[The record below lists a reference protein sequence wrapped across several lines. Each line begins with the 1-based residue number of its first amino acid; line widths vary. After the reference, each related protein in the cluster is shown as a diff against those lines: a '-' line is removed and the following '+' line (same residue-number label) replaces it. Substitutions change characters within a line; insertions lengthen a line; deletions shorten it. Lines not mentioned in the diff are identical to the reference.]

1 MKISRI
7 GIQNFRQ
14 HRNIDL
20 DLSQERGNFTVIR
33 GLNGA
38 GKTNLLKAITWCV
51 TGDLGRSEPRH
62 SPTSLVSHGAINDTP
77 VGESVILTVELELD
91 FGKEERA
98 EVSRSLTFSR
108 AEGGLVLGPASLTIN
123 RHEAGRGWQKEPEPD
138 LWLDRQLPRRFSHYF
153 LFDGEQLEKFFKETE
168 ASYVKGAV
176 LEIAQIDNLER
187 MVDRLQQTVGDL
199 TKAVASQRQG
209 ASGTTLE
216 STYKELEAREEKL
229 KEDVSKK
236 RIDKAENEDAI
247 DKAKARL
254 GDVAAIQSELKRL
267 QSLEITANS
276 AHERAAQASND
287 FYAWTTSVAPYMMMF
302 KAVEALE
309 NEIEAARVRKE
320 LPPAYDP
327 DSLKELL
334 KEAVCVCGAKIG
346 KGSEGHSHIQKLVED
361 FSALSEIGEALRNA
375 EGPLSRLRG
384 RFFDQR
390 DKAVTLGKARA
401 DSAKEALEADAK
413 FNNLKKQLSG
423 HDDQQIALIGQAFE
437 KALEGAK
444 SIERDL
450 SKIERELEETKVARV
465 KLQSEIEAAG
475 AKDAKV
481 KTKLHELG
489 FAKEVFARS
498 QSLFD
503 ELKNQVRQD
512 VATNLDREFQ
522 QMIWKKE
529 AFEPVEID
537 EDYRVKVINKLGVE
551 NREGLSAGETAC
563 LAFAFALTL
572 SRVAGVRYPMVVDSP
587 LGRLSGEVKKS
598 VAEVLSNFLVS
609 EDEQE
614 SAQLIMLVTDEE
626 YDESVSS
633 ALADQ
638 RPLLFDISFDQQ
650 SGEATL
656 EEIKN
661 G

>member
-20 DLSQERGNFTVIR
+20 DLSGERGNFTVIR

-62 SPTSLVSHGAINDTP
+62 SPTSLVSHGAIQDTP

-91 FGKEERA
+91 FGQEERA

-108 AEGGLVLGPASLTIN
+108 AEGGLVLGPASLKIN

-209 ASGTTLE
+209 ASGATLE

-236 RIDKAENEDAI
+236 RIEKAENEDAI

-267 QSLEITANS
+267 QSLEIAANS
-276 AHERAAQASND
+276 AHERAAHASND

-302 KAVEALE
+302 KAVETLE
-309 NEIEAARVRKE
+309 DEIEAARVRKE

-334 KEAVCVCGAKIG
+334 KEEVCVCGAKIG

-390 DKAVTLGKARA
+390 DKAESLGKTRA
-401 DSAKEALEADAK
+401 DSAKEAAEADAK
-413 FNNLKKQLSG
+413 FNNLKKQLAG

-475 AKDAKV
+475 AKDAKA

-503 ELKNQVRQD
+503 DLKNQVRQD

-656 EEIKN
+656 EELRN

>member
-7 GIQNFRQ
+7 GIKNFRQ
-14 HRNIDL
+14 HRDIEL
-20 DLSQERGNFTVIR
+20 DLSQDRGNFSVIR

-62 SPTSLVSHGAINDTP
+62 NPISLVSHGAIADTP
-77 VGESVILTVELELD
+77 VGDTVALTVELELD
-91 FGKEERA
+91 FGGEHRA
-98 EVSRSLTFSR
+98 EVTRTSTFSR
-108 AEGGLVLGPASLTIN
+108 VDEGLLPSSSNLVVN

-138 LWLDRQLPRRFSHYF
+138 LWLDRQLPTRFSHYF

-168 ASYVKGAV
+168 ARYVKDAV

-187 MVDRLQQTVGDL
+187 MVDRLQQTAGDL
-199 TKAVASQRQG
+199 TKAVAAQRQG
-209 ASGTTLE
+209 DSGTTLE
-216 STYKELEAREEKL
+216 VNYKELEQREALL
-229 KEDVSKK
+229 KEQLAKK
-236 RIDKAENEDAI
+236 RSEKAENENSI
-247 DKAKARL
+247 DEAKARL
-254 GDVAAIQSELKRL
+254 GDVAAIRSELKRL
-267 QSLEITANS
+267 DTLEVAANS
-276 AHERAAQASND
+276 AHERAVHASNE
-287 FYAWTTSVAPYMMMF
+287 FYSWTTSIAPYMMMF
-302 KAVEALE
+302 SAVQALE
-309 NEIEAARVRKE
+309 NEIEDARGRKE

-334 KEAVCVCGAKIG
+334 KEGVCVCGAHIG
-346 KGSEGHSHIQKLVED
+346 RGSEGHTHIQKLVED
-361 FSALSEIGEALRNA
+361 FSALSEIGDALRSA

-390 DKAVTLGKARA
+390 GKAEGLGKAR
-401 DSAKEALEADAK
+401 SETAKEALEADAK
-413 FNNLKKQLSG
+413 YNNLKKTLSG
-423 HDDQQIALIGQAFE
+423 HDDQQIAAIGQSFE
-437 KALEGAK
+437 KAVEGAK

-450 SKIERELEETKVARV
+450 SRLERDLEETRLARV

-475 AKDAKV
+475 AKDAKA
-481 KTKLHELG
+481 KTKLRELG
-489 FAKEVFARS
+489 FTKEVLGQS

-503 ELKNQVRQD
+503 DLKNQVRED
-512 VATNLDREFQ
+512 VAANLDREFQ
-522 QMIWKKE
+522 KMIWKKN

-537 EDYRVKVINKLGVE
+537 EEYRVKVINKLGFE

-609 EDEQE
+609 ENDQE
-614 SAQLIMLVTDEE
+614 SAQLLMLVTDEE

-638 RPLLFDISFDQQ
+638 KPLLFDISFDQE

-656 EEIKN
+656 KESMN

>member
-7 GIQNFRQ
+7 GIRNFRQ
-14 HRNIDL
+14 HRDIDL
-20 DLSQERGNFTVIR
+20 DLSDVRGNFTVIR

-62 SPTSLVSHGAINDTP
+62 NPSSLVSHGAISETV
-77 VGESVILTVELELD
+77 VGESVTLTVELELD
-91 FGKEERA
+91 FGGEERA
-98 EVSRSLTFSR
+98 EVTRSSTFSR
-108 AEGGLVLGPASLTIN
+108 VEEGLIPNSANLVIN
-123 RHEAGRGWQKEPEPD
+123 RHEANRGWQKEPEPD

-168 ASYVKGAV
+168 ARYVKEAV

-187 MVDRLQQTVGDL
+187 MVDRLQQTAGDL
-199 TKAVASQRQG
+199 TKSVASQRQG
-209 ASGTTLE
+209 EAGTTLE
-216 STYKELEAREEKL
+216 STYKELEQREEKL
-229 KEDVSKK
+229 KEDVAKK
-236 RIDKAENEDAI
+236 RAEKAENENVI
-247 DKAKARL
+247 DEAKSRL

-267 QSLEITANS
+267 DSLEISANL
-276 AHERAAQASND
+276 AHERSADASNE
-287 FYAWTTSVAPYMMMF
+287 FYSWTTSVAPYMMMF
-302 KAVEALE
+302 SAVQALE
-309 NEIEAARVRKE
+309 NEIEDARGRKE

-334 KEAVCVCGAKIG
+334 KEGVCVCGAKIG
-346 KGSEGHSHIQKLVED
+346 KGSDGHSHIQKLVED
-361 FSALSEIGEALRNA
+361 FSALSEIGDALRNA

-390 DKAVTLGKARA
+390 DKAEILGKARTER
-401 DSAKEALEADAK
+401 AKEASDADAK
-413 FNNLKKQLSG
+413 FNNLKKKLSD
-423 HDDQQIALIGQAFE
+423 HDDQEIAAIGQRFE

-450 SKIERELEETKVARV
+450 SRLERDLEDTKVARV

-475 AKDAKV
+475 AKDAKA

-489 FAKEVFARS
+489 FTKEVLAQS
-498 QSLFD
+498 QTLFD
-503 ELKNQVRQD
+503 ELKNRVRED
-512 VATNLDREFQ
+512 VAANLDREFQ
-522 QMIWKKE
+522 KMIWKKN

-537 EDYRVKVINKLGVE
+537 EDYRVKVVNKLGFE

-609 EDEQE
+609 DNDQE
-614 SAQLIMLVTDEE
+614 SAQLLMLVTDEE

-633 ALADQ
+633 ALAGQ
-638 RPLLFDISFDQQ
+638 KPLLFDISFDQE
-650 SGEATL
+650 SGEAAL
-656 EEIKN
+656 KESKN

>member
-20 DLSQERGNFTVIR
+20 DLSGERGNFTVIR

-62 SPTSLVSHGAINDTP
+62 SPTSLVSHGAIQDTP

-91 FGKEERA
+91 FGQEERA

-108 AEGGLVLGPASLTIN
+108 AEGGLVLGPASLKIN

-209 ASGTTLE
+209 ASGATLE

-236 RIDKAENEDAI
+236 RIEKAENEDAI

-267 QSLEITANS
+267 QSLEIAANS
-276 AHERAAQASND
+276 AHERAAHASND
-287 FYAWTTSVAPYMMMF
+287 FYAWTTSVAHYMMMF
-302 KAVEALE
+302 KAVETLE
-309 NEIEAARVRKE
+309 DEIEAARVRKE

-334 KEAVCVCGAKIG
+334 KEEVCVCGAKIG

-390 DKAVTLGKARA
+390 DKAESLGKTRA
-401 DSAKEALEADAK
+401 DSAKEAAEADAK
-413 FNNLKKQLSG
+413 FNNLKKQLAG

-475 AKDAKV
+475 AKDAKA

-503 ELKNQVRQD
+503 DLKNQVRQD

-656 EEIKN
+656 EELRN

>member
-20 DLSQERGNFTVIR
+20 DLSGERGNFTVIR

-62 SPTSLVSHGAINDTP
+62 SPTSLVSHGAIQDTP

-91 FGKEERA
+91 FGQEERA

-108 AEGGLVLGPASLTIN
+108 AEGGLVLGPASLKIN

-209 ASGTTLE
+209 ASGATLE

-236 RIDKAENEDAI
+236 RIEKAENEDAI

-267 QSLEITANS
+267 QSLEIAANS
-276 AHERAAQASND
+276 AHERAAHASND

-302 KAVEALE
+302 KAVETLE
-309 NEIEAARVRKE
+309 DEIEAARVRKE

-334 KEAVCVCGAKIG
+334 KEEVCVCGAKIG

-390 DKAVTLGKARA
+390 DKAESLGKTRA
-401 DSAKEALEADAK
+401 DSAKEAAEADAK
-413 FNNLKKQLSG
+413 FNNLKKQLAG

-475 AKDAKV
+475 AKDAKA

-489 FAKEVFARS
+489 FAKGVFARS

-503 ELKNQVRQD
+503 DLKNQVRQD

-656 EEIKN
+656 EELRN

>member
-1 MKISRI
+1 MKISRL
-7 GIQNFRQ
+7 GIRNFRQ
-14 HRNIDL
+14 HRDIDL
-20 DLSQERGNFTVIR
+20 DLSEKRGNFTVIR

-62 SPTSLVSHGAINDTP
+62 NPASLVSHGAISETP
-77 VGESVILTVELELD
+77 LGGSVTLTVELELD
-91 FGKEERA
+91 FGGEERA
-98 EVSRSLTFSR
+98 EVTRSSTFSR
-108 AEGGLVLGPASLTIN
+108 VEEGLIPSSANLVIN
-123 RHEAGRGWQKEPEPD
+123 RHEVNRGWQKEPEPD

-168 ASYVKGAV
+168 ASYVKDAV

-187 MVDRLQQTVGDL
+187 MVDRLQQTAGDL

-209 ASGTTLE
+209 DSGTTLE
-216 STYKELEAREEKL
+216 STYKELEQQEVKL
-229 KEDVSKK
+229 KEDVAQK
-236 RIDKAENEDAI
+236 RAEKAENENAI
-247 DKAKARL
+247 DEAKSRL

-267 QSLEITANS
+267 QSLEIAANS
-276 AHERAAQASND
+276 AHERSADASNE
-287 FYAWTTSVAPYMMMF
+287 FYSWTTSVAPYMVMF
-302 KAVEALE
+302 SAVESLE
-309 NEIEAARVRKE
+309 HEIEDARSRKE

-334 KEAVCVCGAKIG
+334 KEGVCVCGATIG
-346 KGSEGHSHIQKLVED
+346 KGSGGHSHIQKLVED
-361 FSALSEIGEALRNA
+361 FSALSEIGDALRSA
-375 EGPLSRLRG
+375 EGSLSRLRG

-390 DKAVTLGKARA
+390 DKAEILGKARTER
-401 DSAKEALEADAK
+401 AKEASDADAK
-413 FNNLKKQLSG
+413 FNNLKKKLSD
-423 HDDQQIALIGQAFE
+423 HDDQQIAAIGQAFE

-450 SKIERELEETKVARV
+450 SKLERELEDTKVARV

-475 AKDAKV
+475 AKDAKA

-489 FAKEVFARS
+489 FTKVVLAHS

-503 ELKNQVRQD
+503 GLKNQVRED
-512 VATNLDREFQ
+512 VAANLDREFQ
-522 QMIWKKE
+522 KMIWKKN

-537 EDYRVKVINKLGVE
+537 EDYRVKVINKLGFE

-609 EDEQE
+609 ENEQE
-614 SAQLIMLVTDEE
+614 SAQLLMLVTDEE
-626 YDESVSS
+626 YDESVSA
-633 ALADQ
+633 ALAGQ
-638 RPLLFDISFDQQ
+638 KPLLFDISFDQE
-650 SGEATL
+650 SGEAQL
-656 EEIKN
+656 KESKN